1 MFLLTRIVPHLTPL
15 LRLIAI
21 AVTAHVALAAARVTT
36 SLYALS
42 LHASEF
48 TVGSLIALFALFPML
63 LAVSIGR
70 LIDRIGVRKPLMA
83 GCAAATSGVLLAA
96 LVPGIA
102 VLYLAAI
109 LIGTGFTAIFI
120 GAQHAVGTLSPPGER
135 AAHFSQLSLGFS
147 ISAFTGPLIAG
158 FAIDHLSHAAA
169 YLACALFTLLAF
181 GLTASGVLPELPG
194 HGEER
199 KAREGGAFT
208 LLFDRELRGAYLV
221 GILLAAAWDMFTF
234 VTPIHGTQ
242 LGLSASRIGMIL
254 ATFSAATFLVRLAM
268 PAIVRR
274 YHEWQVLTGALCL
287 AAACYLLLPFM
298 QQAWSMA
305 AVAAALGLA
314 LGTSQPNVLAL
325 LHAGAPPGRGA
336 EAIGIRA
343 TIGNASAVSLPLAFG
358 AAGATLG
365 LFAVFWGLGLVIAT
379 GIPVAARR
387 ALRVGREA
395 AAEAKAKARNDQR
408 IDERLTTEKT
418 GNP

>member
-1 MFLLTRIVPHLTPL
+1 MPQLTPL

-21 AVTAHVALAAARVTT
+21 AVTAHVALAAGRVTT
-36 SLYALS
+36 ALYALS

-48 TVGSLIALFALFPML
+48 TVGTLIALFAVFPML

-83 GCAAATSGVLLAA
+83 GCASASAGVLLAA
-96 LVPGIA
+96 LVPGIG
-102 VLYLAAI
+102 VLYLSAI

-120 GAQHAVGTLSPPGER
+120 GAQHAVGSLSPPDER
-135 AAHFSQLSLGFS
+135 AAHFSRLSLGFS

-181 GLTASGVLPELPG
+181 ALTASGALAELPG
-194 HGEER
+194 QGEGH
-199 KAREGGAFT
+199 KAREGSAFK
-208 LLFDRELRGAYLV
+208 LLFDRELRGVYLV
-221 GILLAAAWDMFTF
+221 GILLAAAWDLFTF
-234 VTPIHGTQ
+234 VTPIRGTQ
-242 LGLSASRIGMIL
+242 LGFSASRIGMIL
-254 ATFSAATFLVRLAM
+254 ATFSAATFSVRLAM
-268 PAIVRR
+268 PAIARR

-287 AAACYLLLPFM
+287 ATACYLLLPFV

-305 AVAAALGLA
+305 AIAAALGLA

-325 LHAGAPPGRGA
+325 LHSGAPPGRGA

-343 TIGNASAVSLPLAFG
+343 TIGNASAVTLPLAFG

-387 ALRVGREA
+387 ALRAMSDADASA
-395 AAEAKAKARNDQR
+395 AQGTQASTTPRAE
-408 IDERLTTEKT
+408 
-418 GNP
+418 

>member
-1 MFLLTRIVPHLTPL
+1 MPRLTPL

-42 LHASEF
+42 LQASEF
-48 TVGSLIALFALFPML
+48 TVGTLIALFAVFPML

-83 GCAAATSGVLLAA
+83 GCASASAGVLLAA

-120 GAQHAVGTLSPPGER
+120 GAQHAVGTLSPPDER

-169 YLACALFTLLAF
+169 YLACALFTVLAF
-181 GLTASGVLPELPG
+181 VLTACSRMDELPG
-194 HGEER
+194 HGQPKQR
-199 KAREGGAFT
+199 HDGSALK
-208 LLFDRELRGAYLV
+208 LLLDRELRGAYLV
-221 GILLAAAWDMFTF
+221 GILLAAAWDLFTF
-234 VTPIHGTQ
+234 VTPIRGTQ

-254 ATFSAATFLVRLAM
+254 ATFSAATFSVRLAM
-268 PAIVRR
+268 PVIVRR
-274 YHEWQVLTGALCL
+274 YHEWQVLSAALCL
-287 AAACYLLLPFM
+287 ASACYLLLPFTEEF
-298 QQAWSMA
+298 WGMA
-305 AVAAALGLA
+305 TVAAALGLA

-325 LHAGAPPGRGA
+325 LHSGAPPGRGA

-358 AAGATLG
+358 AAGTSLG
-365 LFAVFWGLGLVIAT
+365 LFAVYWGLGLVIAT
-379 GIPVAARR
+379 GIPVALRR
-387 ALRVGREA
+387 ALRTQASPREA
-395 AAEAKAKARNDQR
+395 SVAR
-408 IDERLTTEKT
+408 ERTGQGIEHRQTTEKT
-418 GNP
+418 DNP

>member
-1 MFLLTRIVPHLTPL
+1 MSRLSPL

-42 LHASEF
+42 LQASEF
-48 TVGSLIALFALFPML
+48 TVGTLIALFAVFPML

-70 LIDRIGVRKPLMA
+70 LIDRIGIRKPLMA
-83 GCAAATSGVLLAA
+83 GCAAASAGVLLAA

-102 VLYLAAI
+102 VLYLSAM

-120 GAQHAVGTLSPPGER
+120 GAQHAVGLLSPPDER
-135 AAHFSQLSLGFS
+135 AAHFSRLSLGFS
-147 ISAFTGPLIAG
+147 ISAFTGPLVAG

-169 YLACALFTLLAF
+169 YLACAVFTALAF
-181 GLTASGVLPELPG
+181 VLTASGALAELPVHAHAG
-194 HGEER
+194 KR
-199 KAREGGAFT
+199 QGGSALK

-234 VTPIHGTQ
+234 ATPIRGTR
-242 LGLSASRIGMIL
+242 LGFSASMIGMIL

-268 PAIVRR
+268 PAIARR
-274 YHEWQVLTGALCL
+274 YHEWQVLTAALCL
-287 AAACYLLLPFM
+287 ATACYLLLPFM

-305 AVAAALGLA
+305 AVAAALGVA

-325 LHAGAPPGRGA
+325 LHSGAPPGRGA

-365 LFAVFWGLGLVIAT
+365 LVAVFWGLGLVIAT

-387 ALRVGREA
+387 ALRAVA
-395 AAEAKAKARNDQR
+395 ARDHAS
-408 IDERLTTEKT
+408 
-418 GNP
+418 G

>member
-48 TVGSLIALFALFPML
+48 TVGTLIALFALFPML

-181 GLTASGVLPELPG
+181 GLTAGGALPDLPG

-199 KAREGGAFT
+199 KPREGGAFR
-208 LLFDRELRGAYLV
+208 LLFGRELRGAYLV

-234 VTPIHGTQ
+234 VTPIRGTQ
-242 LGLSASRIGMIL
+242 IGLSASRIGMIL

-287 AAACYLLLPFM
+287 ATACYLLLPFM

-343 TIGNASAVSLPLAFG
+343 TIGNASAVTLPLAFG

-387 ALRVGREA
+387 ALRVSRAA
-395 AAEAKAKARNDQR
+395 AAEAKARNDQR

>member
-1 MFLLTRIVPHLTPL
+1 MPRLTPL

-48 TVGSLIALFALFPML
+48 TVGTLIALFALFPML

-83 GCAAATSGVLLAA
+83 GCVSASAGVLLAA

-120 GAQHAVGTLSPPGER
+120 GAQHAVGTLSPPDDR

-169 YLACALFTLLAF
+169 YLASALFTLLAF
-181 GLTASGVLPELPG
+181 CLTASGALAELPG
-194 HGEER
+194 QGER
-199 KAREGGAFT
+199 NTRRDGSALK
-208 LLFDRELRGAYLV
+208 LLLDRELRGVYLV
-221 GILLAAAWDMFTF
+221 GILLAAAWDLFTF
-234 VTPIHGTQ
+234 VTPIRGTH
-242 LGLSASRIGMIL
+242 LGMSASRIGMIL
-254 ATFSAATFLVRLAM
+254 AIFSAATFSVRLAM
-268 PAIVRR
+268 PVIARR
-274 YHEWQVLTGALCL
+274 YHEWQVLTAALSL
-287 AAACYLLLPFM
+287 ATACYLLLPFM
-298 QQAWSMA
+298 QQFRSMA
-305 AVAAALGLA
+305 AVAVALGLA

-325 LHAGAPPGRGA
+325 LHSGAPPGRGA

-358 AAGATLG
+358 AAGASLG
-365 LFAVFWGLGLVIAT
+365 LFAAYWGLGLVIAT
-379 GIPVAARR
+379 GIPVALRR
-387 ALRVGREA
+387 ALRAQASLQDA
-395 AAEAKAKARNDQR
+395 AAVHARKDHR
-408 IDERLTTEKT
+408 IDSGLTTKKT
-418 GNP
+418 DTP

>member
-1 MFLLTRIVPHLTPL
+1 MNHTVPRLTPL

-42 LHASEF
+42 LQASEF
-48 TVGSLIALFALFPML
+48 TVGSLIALFAVFPML

-83 GCAAATSGVLLAA
+83 GCASATAGVLLAA
-96 LVPGIA
+96 LVPGIG

-181 GLTASGVLPELPG
+181 ALTAGGALAELPAPG
-194 HGEER
+194 DKQLR
-199 KAREGGAFT
+199 REGSALR
-208 LLFDRELRGAYLV
+208 LLFDRELRGVYLV
-221 GILLAAAWDMFTF
+221 GILLAAAWDLFTF
-234 VTPIHGTQ
+234 VTPIRGTQ
-242 LGLSASRIGMIL
+242 LGFSASRIGMIL

-268 PAIVRR
+268 PALMRR
-274 YHEWQVLTGALCL
+274 YHEWQVLTGALCM
-287 AAACYLLLPFM
+287 ATASYLLLPFM
-298 QQAWSMA
+298 QQFWSMA

-325 LHAGAPPGRGA
+325 LHSGAPPGRGA

-387 ALRVGREA
+387 ALHT
-395 AAEAKAKARNDQR
+395 ARIPPRAGKD
-408 IDERLTTEKT
+408 
-418 GNP
+418 

>member
-1 MFLLTRIVPHLTPL
+1 MPRLTPL

-21 AVTAHVALAAARVTT
+21 AVTAHVALAAGRVTT

-48 TVGSLIALFALFPML
+48 AVGTLIALFALFPML

-83 GCAAATSGVLLAA
+83 GCVSAPAGVLLAA
-96 LVPGIA
+96 LVPGIS
-102 VLYLAAI
+102 VLYPAAI

-120 GAQHAVGTLSPPGER
+120 GAQHAVGTMSRPDDR

-181 GLTASGVLPELPG
+181 GLTAWSRMDDLTG
-194 HGEER
+194 HGEAH
-199 KAREGGAFT
+199 KQHEGSALK

-221 GILLAAAWDMFTF
+221 GILLAAAWDLFTF
-234 VTPIHGTQ
+234 VTPIRGTQ

-254 ATFSAATFLVRLAM
+254 ATFSAATFSVRLAM
-268 PAIVRR
+268 PVIVRR
-274 YHEWQVLTGALCL
+274 YHEWQVLTAALSM
-287 AAACYLLLPFM
+287 ATACYLLLPFM
-298 QQAWSMA
+298 QDFWGMA

-325 LHAGAPPGRGA
+325 LHSNAPPGRGA

-358 AAGATLG
+358 AAGASLG
-365 LFAVFWGLGLVIAT
+365 LFAVYWGLGLVIAT
-379 GIPVAARR
+379 GIPVALRR
-387 ALRVGREA
+387 ALRVNASRRDA
-395 AAEAKAKARNDQR
+395 AATLEPKDQR
-408 IDERLTTEKT
+408 NEH
-418 GNP
+418 